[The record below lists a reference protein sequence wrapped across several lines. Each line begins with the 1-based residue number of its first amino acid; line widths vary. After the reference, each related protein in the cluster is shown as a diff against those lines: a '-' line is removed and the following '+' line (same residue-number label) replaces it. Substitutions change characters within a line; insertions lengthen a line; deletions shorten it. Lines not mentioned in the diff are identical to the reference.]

1 MRALVM
7 ALTLSV
13 SAVGLSGPAFA
24 APEDDLDALMDEVW
38 QGALR
43 EFPVFATGVGVRD
56 YDDQVSDISL
66 AAQDRRTATAQAQLD
81 RLRAIPE
88 DELSA
93 EARTNYGILER
104 MLAESIEANGYGQRM
119 MLFSNTRGWH
129 QSFAGMSNNLPFQ
142 TDADFESYLTRLS
155 LYPSINDEAIAIST
169 QAAEQGY
176 TLPCVVLDGFEESI
190 SGVIGEDPTTSRFYR
205 PFQGTRPAGV
215 SEEAF
220 NGYAARAREIITT
233 ILAPEYE
240 QHLQWFTEVY
250 RPQCRETVGISAQ
263 PGGSEFYD
271 YRIRQMTTTNLSAQ
285 EIHDIGL
292 SEVARIRAEMEE
304 VTVEAGFDTRE
315 AFIEHL
321 RTDPQY
327 YAETPEELMAAV
339 ALQTKEL
346 DGLMP
351 TMFSV
356 LPRLP
361 YGLREI
367 PAEVAEGA
375 TTAFYNPG
383 SPETGIAGF
392 YYVNTSLLD
401 QRPLWEIPALSAH
414 EGVPGHHHQIALQQ
428 EIDMHP
434 LRRNLAFFTAFIEGW
449 GLYSERIGIEMGI
462 YDTPAE
468 NMGRLSYEMWRA
480 CRLVVDTG
488 IHALGWSKQQAID
501 FMSENTALTEA
512 NIEAEVNRY
521 ISRPGQALA
530 YKLGE
535 LRIRALRA
543 RAEAA
548 LGDDFDVRLFHD
560 AVLGQGSVPL
570 DVLEGQIDRWIA
582 AQQADGEG

>member
-1 MRALVM
+1 
-7 ALTLSV
+7 
-13 SAVGLSGPAFA
+13 
-24 APEDDLDALMDEVW
+24 MDEVW
-38 QGALR
+38 QDALR

-56 YDDQVSDISL
+56 YDDRVSDISL
-66 AAQDRRTATAQAQLD
+66 AAQDRRTARAQEQLD

-88 DELSA
+88 AQLSDDG
-93 EARTNYGILER
+93 RTNYGILER

-129 QSFAGMSNNLPFQ
+129 QSFASMSNNLPFQ
-142 TDADFESYLTRLS
+142 TAADYESYLARLS

-169 QAAEQGY
+169 RAAEEGY
-176 TLPCVVLDGFEESI
+176 TLPCVVLDGFEQSI
-190 SGVIGEDPTTSRFYR
+190 SGVIGEDPTASRFYE
-205 PFQGTRPAGV
+205 PFRRTRPAGI
-215 SEEAF
+215 SEDEFDAL
-220 NGYAARAREIITT
+220 AVRAREIITT
-233 ILAPEYE
+233 VLAPEYD

-250 RPQCRETVGISAQ
+250 RPQCRESVGISAQ
-263 PGGSEFYD
+263 PGGAEFYD
-271 YRIRQMTTTNLSAQ
+271 YRIRQMTTTTLSAQ

-292 SEVARIRAEMEE
+292 SEVARIRAEMEA
-304 VTVEAGFDTRE
+304 VAAEAGFDTRE

-351 TMFSV
+351 SMFSV

-375 TTAFYNPG
+375 TTAYYNPG

-501 FMSENTALTEA
+501 FMSENTALTAA

-521 ISRPGQALA
+521 ISRPGQALG
-530 YKLGE
+530 L
-535 LRIRALRA
+535 
-543 RAEAA
+543 
-548 LGDDFDVRLFHD
+548 
-560 AVLGQGSVPL
+560 
-570 DVLEGQIDRWIA
+570 
-582 AQQADGEG
+582 

>member
-1 MRALVM
+1 MRALIL
-7 ALTLSV
+7 ALALGT
-13 SAVGLSGPAFA
+13 A
-24 APEDDLDALMDEVW
+24 APVWAAPDDDLASLMDEVW
-38 QGALR
+38 ASALR
-43 EFPVFATGVGVRD
+43 ENPVMATGVGVRD
-56 YDDQVSDISL
+56 YDDQLGDISL
-66 AAQDRRTATAQAQLD
+66 AAEDRRAAEAQVYLD

-88 DELSA
+88 AELSGD
-93 EARTNYGILER
+93 ARTDYGILQR
-104 MLAESIEANGYGQRM
+104 LLSESIEANGFGQRV
-119 MLFSNTRGWH
+119 MLFTTYSGWH
-129 QSFAGMSNNLPFQ
+129 QNFASLANNLPFQ
-142 TDADFESYLTRLS
+142 TPADFESYLTRLS
-155 LYPSINDEAIAIST
+155 LYPTINDEALAIST
-169 QAAEQGY
+169 QAVERGY
-176 TLPCVVLDGFEESI
+176 TLPCAVLDGYERSI
-190 SGVIGEDPTTSRFYR
+190 SGVIGDDPTNSRFYT
-205 PFQGTRPAGV
+205 PFTRPRPPGV

-220 NGYAARAREIITT
+220 DAYAARAREIISTV
-233 ILAPEYE
+233 LAPEYAE
-240 QHLQWFTEVY
+240 HLAWYENVY
-250 RPQCRETVGISAQ
+250 HPACREEVGISAQ
-263 PGGSEFYD
+263 DGGAD
-271 YRIRQMTTTNLSAQ
+271 YYAFQIRRMTTTDLSAQ

-304 VTVEAGFDTRE
+304 VTAEAGFDTRE

-339 ALQTKEL
+339 ALQAKAI

-351 TMFSV
+351 TMFAT

-361 YGLREI
+361 YGIRAIPEEI
-367 PAEVAEGA
+367 AEGT
-375 TTAFYNPG
+375 TTAYYNPG
-383 SPETGIAGF
+383 SPESGIAGT

-414 EGVPGHHHQIALQQ
+414 EGVPGHHNQIAMQQ

-434 LRRNLAFFTAFIEGW
+434 LRQNLAFFTAFTEGW

-462 YDTPAE
+462 YDTPAK

-488 IHALGWSKQQAID
+488 IHALGWSKEQAIA
-501 FMSENTALTEA
+501 FMSENTALTDA

-521 ISRPGQALA
+521 ISWPGQALG
-530 YKLGE
+530 YKMGE

-548 LGDDFDVRLFHD
+548 LGDDFDVRQFHD
-560 AVLGQGSVPL
+560 AVIGQGSVPL

-582 AQQADGEG
+582 AQLAEG

>member
-1 MRALVM
+1 MRALIL
-7 ALTLSV
+7 ALALGT
-13 SAVGLSGPAFA
+13 A
-24 APEDDLDALMDEVW
+24 APAWATPENDLASLMDEAW
-38 QGALR
+38 ASALR
-43 EFPVFATGVGVRD
+43 ESPVMATSVGVRD
-56 YDDQVSDISL
+56 YDDQLGDISL
-66 AAQDRRTATAQAQLD
+66 AAEDRRASEAQAFLD

-88 DELSA
+88 DQLSDDQ
-93 EARTNYGILER
+93 RTNYGILER
-104 MLAESIEANGYGQRM
+104 LLRESIEANGFGQRV
-119 MLFSNTRGWH
+119 MLFTTYSGWH
-129 QSFAGMSNNLPFQ
+129 QNFAGLASALSFQ
-142 TDADFESYLTRLS
+142 TPADFESYLTRLS
-155 LYPSINDEAIAIST
+155 LYPTINDEALAIST
-169 QAAEQGY
+169 QAVEQGY
-176 TLPCVVLDGFEESI
+176 TLPCAVLDGYERSI
-190 SGVIGEDPTTSRFYR
+190 SGVIGDDPLASRFYE
-205 PFQGTRPAGV
+205 PFTRPRPSGV

-220 NGYAARAREIITT
+220 AAYAARAEEIITT
-233 ILAPEYE
+233 ILAPEYAE
-240 QHLQWFTEVY
+240 HLDWYLTVY
-250 RPQCRETVGISAQ
+250 QPACREDVGISAQ
-263 PGGSEFYD
+263 EGGAD
-271 YRIRQMTTTNLSAQ
+271 YYAFRIRQMTTTDLNAQ

-304 VTVEAGFDTRE
+304 VTAQAGFDTRE

-339 ALQTKEL
+339 ALQAKEI

-351 TMFSV
+351 TMFV
-356 LPRLP
+356 TLPRLP
-361 YGLREI
+361 YGIRAIPDEI
-367 PAEVAEGA
+367 AEGT
-375 TTAFYNPG
+375 TTAYYSSG
-383 SPETGIAGF
+383 SPESGIAGT

-414 EGVPGHHHQIALQQ
+414 EGVPGHHNQIAMQQ

-434 LRRNLAFFTAFIEGW
+434 LRQNLAFFTAFTEGW

-488 IHALGWSKQQAID
+488 IHALGWSKERAIA
-501 FMSENTALTEA
+501 FMSENTALTDA

-521 ISRPGQALA
+521 ISWPGQALG
-530 YKLGE
+530 YKMGE

-548 LGDDFDVRLFHD
+548 LGENFDVRQFHN
-560 AVLGQGSVPL
+560 AVIGQGSVPL

-582 AQQADGEG
+582 AQLVEG